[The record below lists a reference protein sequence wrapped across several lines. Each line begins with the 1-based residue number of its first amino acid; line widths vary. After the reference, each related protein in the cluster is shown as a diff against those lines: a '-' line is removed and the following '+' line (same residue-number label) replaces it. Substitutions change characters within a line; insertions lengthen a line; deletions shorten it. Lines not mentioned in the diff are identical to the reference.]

1 MENSAFLLGPLLE
14 AKRIKLLFFS
24 TITITYLFILLTLW
38 HLYIVDPNTLVT
50 NELSSGLLYLWVLW
64 RSSLG
69 EQRRAKFS
77 FQGFNLKIGMF
88 DFLSGT
94 KICVQIPK
102 RFHIEIHNTCIPLE
116 RLDISGSDFPL
127 QPGQVQI
134 PPLPPP
140 GTHDGQ
146 RGGGRLRLDLDFE
159 LIGA

>member
-1 MENSAFLLGPLLE
+1 
-14 AKRIKLLFFS
+14 
-24 TITITYLFILLTLW
+24 
-38 HLYIVDPNTLVT
+38 
-50 NELSSGLLYLWVLW
+50 
-64 RSSLG
+64 
-69 EQRRAKFS
+69 
-77 FQGFNLKIGMF
+77 MF

-102 RFHIEIHNTCIPLE
+102 RFHIEIYNTCIPLE

-140 GTHDGQ
+140 PGTHDGQ
-146 RGGGRLRLDLDFE
+146 RGGGVGGTLRLDLDFE